1 MANRI
6 LWLDD
11 DSVARKA
18 AEEYLGNIRPVT
30 FASSPEEAFALLE
43 KDTFDLCVVDA
54 RPPSGDGSAIIRR
67 MLEISPEVSCMA
79 LYEARNKDEAMAT
92 IEAGAID
99 VLRKPLSRESL
110 AFTVEKVLALHHMTL
125 STRRY
130 HQRLKEQAHKA
141 MTDLERA
148 NKNLRR
154 LRYYLDNLLNS
165 SVDSVLTMSTD
176 FHITYANR
184 GMTRMLGYTPDTLMG
199 VSLCSLLRGGD
210 GESQQLCQNLEG
222 GPIQNHESEMLHAD
236 GRFIPVMVSL
246 SQVCS
251 QSGAVLSVLAI
262 IKDIT
267 KQKQLENALKEKTI
281 TDDLTGLYNQRYFY
295 ERLEV
300 EIERARRQNHPLSLL
315 LFDVDHFKEYNDSHG
330 HVEGDRVLQAIGV
343 VVREST
349 RGYVDIACRYGG
361 DEFTIILPETG
372 MEHARNIAERIRA
385 SFEAHHFDKCTLSV
399 GLMTHRED
407 TTAEA
412 FIRFA
417 DEMMYLAK
425 RSGGNRVYVFD
436 PDKKQV
442 RLEE

>member
-1 MANRI
+1 M
-6 LWLDD
+6 
-11 DSVARKA
+11 
-18 AEEYLGNIRPVT
+18 GNIRPVT

-222 GPIQNHESEMLHAD
+222 GPIRTTNRVLHAD

-251 QSGAVLSVLAI
+251 QSGAVLSVLAHQ
-262 IKDIT
+262 DIT

-281 TDDLTGLYNQRYFY
+281 TDDLTCIISVISMNA
-295 ERLEV
+295 EV
-300 EIERARRQNHPLSLL
+300 EIERARRQNHP
-315 LFDVDHFKEYNDSHG
+315 
-330 HVEGDRVLQAIGV
+330 
-343 VVREST
+343 
-349 RGYVDIACRYGG
+349 
-361 DEFTIILPETG
+361 
-372 MEHARNIAERIRA
+372 
-385 SFEAHHFDKCTLSV
+385 
-399 GLMTHRED
+399 
-407 TTAEA
+407 
-412 FIRFA
+412 FA
-417 DEMMYLAK
+417 AP
-425 RSGGNRVYVFD
+425 V
-436 PDKKQV
+436 
-442 RLEE
+442 